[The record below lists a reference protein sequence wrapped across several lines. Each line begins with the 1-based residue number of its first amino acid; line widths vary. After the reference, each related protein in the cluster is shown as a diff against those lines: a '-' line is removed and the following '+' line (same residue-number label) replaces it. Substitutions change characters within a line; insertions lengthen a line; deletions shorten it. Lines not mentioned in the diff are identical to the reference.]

1 MKWHEAPRELSIRY
15 LTCSAGLKQLSE
27 MLTDEDLLAR
37 SCEFKMLDRTHWD
50 AMTFMNLEL

>member
-1 MKWHEAPRELSIRY
+1 MKWHEALGELSIRY

-37 SCEFKMLDRTHWD
+37 SCEFIMLDRPHWD
-50 AMTFMNLEL
+50 AMNFMNLEL